1 MNDPWSDSERAI
13 LEALDAAARASEA
26 ASSLRQIAERVV
38 ATLARGPEEI
48 EAWEA
53 VPLELYGAGRLPAE
67 IRSSWIFILRRGVTT
82 GAERHPNSRQR
93 MVTLSGGGDF
103 QVHDGT
109 RWISHD
115 LSSDPR
121 APLEERWLS
130 IPPDTWHQGVV
141 GERDWLVL
149 SFHTVP
155 AAELVEERPDPAD
168 PDPFRPSRTR
178 RRRYAEVVQ
187 P

>member
-1 MNDPWSDSERAI
+1 MSDRWSDSERAI
-13 LEALDAAARASEA
+13 LETLDAAARTPGA
-26 ASSLRQIAERVV
+26 ASALRPIGERVV
-38 ATLARGPEEI
+38 ATLARGPKEI
-48 EAWEA
+48 EAWDA
-53 VPLELYGAGRLPAE
+53 VPLELYGAGLPAE

-103 QVHDGT
+103 QVHDGKH
-109 RWISHD
+109 WVSHR

-141 GERDWLVL
+141 GEEDWLVL

-155 AAELVEERPDPAD
+155 AEELIEERPDPAD